1 METQLQIE
9 YVDTEELKPFV
20 DNPRAHSERN
30 IGDIAR
36 SIKRFGWTNPIIV
49 RRSDNMI
56 VAGHGRV
63 EAAQNQGLEQVPV
76 IYVDMSENDA
86 KLYSI
91 ADNRTAETSEWD
103 FTTLTELLKELNAL
117 PDIDIDDSG
126 FDSTEIEELD
136 QLLANID
143 TDISQ
148 HLLQGTEEEIPRP
161 KLVDKFI
168 VPPFSVLDARAGY
181 WQTRKR
187 EWLNLGISSELG
199 RGANLLQFSDT
210 VLEPDAEKRKQRS
223 ITEGHLLQGG
233 ISGKDPSFYEQKREK
248 EKELGRELTTTE
260 FREDHYEAG
269 WKKRQKQYVDG
280 GLLMKADNGN
290 DPAYYF
296 KKQQVEADLGHEIS
310 TAEFQEKYY
319 TGSTTYASG
328 TSVFDPVLCELAY
341 RWFCPDGGGILDPFA
356 GGSIRGVVAEM
367 LGYKYCGIELRAEQ
381 VEENRRQAE
390 ALSVEPEWIVED
402 SSKIEG
408 LVKSQFDLIF
418 SCPPYYDL
426 EVYSQLEGELS
437 AFKTYGEFLEVYRNI
452 VTQTVSFL
460 NDNRF
465 ACFVVGDI
473 RDQEGIYRNFVS
485 DTIQA
490 FTDAGMKYYNEMILV
505 QPVGSLAIRINNQ
518 FQGYRKVGKAHQNVL
533 VFYKGNVKD
542 IKQEFPEL
550 ALDYELSQFDKSDP
564 EEPNKDEYGEPL
576 TFEGISGELL

>member
-1 METQLQIE
+1 MENQLQIE
-9 YVDTEELKPFV
+9 YVETEELKPFV

-117 PDIDIDDSG
+117 PDVDIDDSG

-143 TDISQ
+143 TDIDQ
-148 HLLQGTEEEIPRP
+148 QLLQGTLEEIPRP

-187 EWLNLGISSELG
+187 EWLNLGVSSELGRGANLCYQIRSELG

-210 VLEPDAEKRKQRS
+210 VLEPDPEKRKQ
-223 ITEGHLLQGG
+223 
-233 ISGKDPSFYEQKREK
+233 
-248 EKELGRELTTTE
+248 
-260 FREDHYEAG
+260 
-269 WKKRQKQYVDG
+269 KQ
-280 GLLMKADNGN
+280 L
-290 DPAYYF
+290 
-296 KKQQVEADLGHEIS
+296 KKQQVEAELGHEIS

-319 TGSTTYASG
+319 TGSSTYASG

-426 EVYSQLEGELS
+426 EVYSELEGELS
-437 AFKTYGEFLEVYRNI
+437 AFETYGEFLEVYRNI
-452 VTQTVSFL
+452 VTQTVAFL

-576 TFEGISGELL
+576 TLNAPVV